1 MKMIIRHITEDDLRI
16 RVSWMNDPKVY
27 SSMHYTIPVL
37 LDNTIAWY
45 NNICQNSS
53 RSDFVFEVD
62 NEVVAMGG
70 LTSIDTSLKKAELYI
85 FVCPYI
91 QSKGTGTQATY
102 LLCKYGFETLGL
114 DKIYLVTNES
124 NIPAQRVYEKVG
136 FKLEG
141 RLRKEVIVNKVV
153 EDRLYYGLFAHEL
166 VKL

>member
-1 MKMIIRHITEDDLRI
+1 MIIRPIAEQDLQI
-16 RVSWMNDPKVY
+16 RVRWMNHPNVY
-27 SSMHYTIPVL
+27 TSMHYTVPVL
-37 LDNTIAWY
+37 LENTIVWY
-45 NNICQNSS
+45 KNIRLNSS
-53 RSDFVFEVD
+53 RADFVFEVD

-70 LTSIDTSLKKAELYI
+70 LTSINADLKKAELYI
-85 FVCPYI
+85 FVSPYL

-102 LLCKYGFETLGL
+102 LLCKLGFEKLEL

-141 RLRKEVIVNKVV
+141 RFRKEVIVNNVV

-166 VKL
+166 VSL